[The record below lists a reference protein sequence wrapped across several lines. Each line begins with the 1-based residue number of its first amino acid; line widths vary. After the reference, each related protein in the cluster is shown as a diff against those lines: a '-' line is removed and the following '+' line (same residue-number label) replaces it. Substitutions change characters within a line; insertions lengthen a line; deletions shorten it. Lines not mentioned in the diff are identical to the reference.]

1 MLFTYWNF
9 YVLIAKVQSIS
20 PPNNAT
26 TTSTPNDY
34 YQSDGFIVPMWLLWS
49 IVITYWMFLFL
60 FCCCRLSQR
69 DQRYTHQAETE
80 CCLFSVECCE
90 CMAQCI
96 EDCGKGQISNME
108 KGGKHDLNEGKVLKI
123 TDFKKMGCHSMFK
136 NLFL

>member
-1 MLFTYWNF
+1 MQ
-9 YVLIAKVQSIS
+9 VLISIKRAFIIIAKVQSIS
-20 PPNNAT
+20 PSNNT
-26 TTSTPNDY
+26 TPTPNSY
-34 YQSDGFIVPMWLLWS
+34 YDNEGFLVPIWLLWA

-96 EDCGKGQISNME
+96 EDCGKGQISDLDGG
-108 KGGKHDLNEGKVLKI
+108 GGKYDL
-123 TDFKKMGCHSMFK
+123 DDKKC
-136 NLFL
+136 